1 MKKLI
6 LSGLTL
12 LAFTGVA
19 GADIRITEVMS
30 SSGTGGTNDWFEVRN
45 FSNSAVSLAG
55 WRMDDNS
62 FNVANSVE
70 LFGVSSIAAGESIVF
85 IENTGDGATTVDS
98 FKTFWFGATA
108 PSGFQVGFYN
118 GSGAGVSFGSGSGGD
133 GVALFDGPGGA
144 ERFRVTFGA
153 ATTGRSFDNHL
164 GNSGLISTVSTV
176 GVNGAFLSSNGLG
189 NIGSPSAVPEPASM
203 LLLGMAGIGGLA
215 FRRLRRKTNK
225 SETSAS

>member
-6 LSGLTL
+6 LSGIML
-12 LAFTGVA
+12 LASAGVA

-30 SSGTGGTNDWFEVRN
+30 SSGTGGTNDWFEIRN
-45 FSNSAVSLAG
+45 FSNSAVSLSG

-85 IENTGDGATTVDS
+85 IENTGDSATTINN
-98 FKTFWFGATA
+98 FKTFWFGANA

-118 GSGAGVSFGSGSGGD
+118 GSGAGVSFGSGGD
-133 GVALFDGPGGA
+133 GVALFDGPGGT

-164 GNSGLISTVSTV
+164 GNSGLISNVSTV
-176 GVNGAFLSSNGLG
+176 GVNGAFLSANALG

-203 LLLGMAGIGGLA
+203 LLLGVAGIGGLA
-215 FRRLRRKTNK
+215 FRQFRRKSNRN
-225 SETSAS
+225 